1 VAGIGKTFH
10 FQGECSLGYQI
21 AAKEVSKVN
30 PKISAIVITKNESA
44 KIADCL
50 ESLQWVDEI
59 IIVDDYSTDAT
70 KEICQRYNVRF
81 YQRQF
86 TGFKDQK
93 SFAMSLTSHDWIL
106 ELDADERVSDTMRQS
121 ILNLRE
127 TDSAAC
133 SCFEF
138 RRLTRFWGK
147 WLRHGSFY
155 PDYKG
160 RLYNKLRG
168 TWSERNIHERFIPHG
183 SVKRLPGD
191 ILHFQD
197 LDVCS
202 FILRSARY
210 ADLSAQEYYRQGRI
224 AKWHHFTIRPLYT
237 FIYRFFLRLGILD
250 GIQGFV
256 ISVTGAIGTFI
267 KYMKL
272 YELQKS
278 ECLSCQKDERSMT
291 ETSE

>member
-1 VAGIGKTFH
+1 MGNQIV
-10 FQGECSLGYQI
+10 GEDM
-21 AAKEVSKVN
+21 SKAN

-59 IIVDDYSTDAT
+59 IIVDDYSADAT

-81 YQRQF
+81 FQHTF

-121 ILNLRE
+121 ILNLGE
-127 TDSAAC
+127 TDFIGC

-147 WLRHGSFY
+147 WIRHGSFY

-160 RLYNKLRG
+160 RLYNKRQG
-168 TWSERNIHERFIPHG
+168 AWSERNIHERFVTRG
-183 SVKRLPGD
+183 GVKRLPGD

-197 LDVCS
+197 LDIHS
-202 FILRSARY
+202 FIMRTARY
-210 ADLSAQEYYRQGRI
+210 ADISALEYYRQGRI
-224 AKWHHFTIRPLYT
+224 AKWHHFTVRPLYT
-237 FIYRFFLRLGILD
+237 FVYRFFLRLGILD

-256 ISVTGAIGTFI
+256 IAVIGALGTFI

-272 YELQKS
+272 YELQNGLSLAPKS
-278 ECLSCQKDERSMT
+278 NNDIKR
-291 ETSE
+291 